1 MTKLVDGKK
10 IADEILQELR
20 IKIQESGLSLKLA
33 VVLVGGNPA
42 SLSYI
47 KMKQKRAEEIGIQV
61 EIFRYRIEMTQAELI
76 AEIKQINSEPSVSG
90 ILVQLPL
97 PEHLNRDE
105 VLNAVD
111 PQKDVDCLTETN
123 KQRLNTALAVPLPPA
138 AAAVLKILEYYQIDL
153 RDKQVLVIGEG
164 DLIGKPLAG
173 LLKNQGIK
181 FVVANR
187 QTPDLPKIAIG
198 ADVIV
203 TGTGKANLLTGDMV
217 KQGATVIDA
226 GTTGAEDGAVVG
238 DVDTESVARK
248 AGVLAAVPGGVGPVT
263 VSMLFANVLKSAA
276 SRGRDLT
283 GD

>member
-138 AAAVLKILEYYQIDL
+138 AAAVLKILEYYNIAL
-153 RDKQVLVIGEG
+153 HDKSILIVGSG
-164 DLIGKPLAG
+164 DLIGKPLAAI
-173 LLKNQGIK
+173 LRSKQID
-181 FVVANR
+181 FHSANR
-187 QTPDLPKIAIG
+187 QTEDLTHLTLKSDIIITG
-198 ADVIV
+198 A
-203 TGTGKANLLTGDMV
+203 GKPGLITGDMI
-217 KQGATVIDA
+217 KQGSIIIDA
-226 GTTGAEDGAVVG
+226 GTTGSDEGEILG
-238 DVDTESVARK
+238 DVDQQSVMGK
-248 AGVLAAVPGGVGPVT
+248 AALLAPVPGGVGPIT
-263 VSMLFANVLKSAA
+263 VAMLLKNVVNSVLK
-276 SRGRDLT
+276 D
-283 GD
+283 

>member
-1 MTKLVDGKK
+1 MRFMTKLVDGKK

-123 KQRLNTALAVPLPPA
+123 KQRLNTSLAVPLPPA
-138 AAAVLKILEYYQIDL
+138 AAAVLKILEYYNIAL
-153 RDKQVLVIGEG
+153 HDKSILIVGSG
-164 DLIGKPLAG
+164 DLIGKPLAAI
-173 LLKNQGIK
+173 LRSKQID
-181 FVVANR
+181 FHSANR
-187 QTPDLPKIAIG
+187 QTEDLTHLTLKSDIIITG
-198 ADVIV
+198 A
-203 TGTGKANLLTGDMV
+203 GKPGLITGDMI
-217 KQGATVIDA
+217 KQGSIIIDA
-226 GTTGAEDGAVVG
+226 GTTGSDEGEILG
-238 DVDTESVARK
+238 DVDQQSVMGK
-248 AGVLAAVPGGVGPVT
+248 AALLAPVPGGVGPIT
-263 VSMLFANVLKSAA
+263 VAMLLKNVVNSVLK
-276 SRGRDLT
+276 D
-283 GD
+283 

>member
-1 MTKLVDGKK
+1 MRFMTKLVDGKK

-47 KMKQKRAEEIGIQV
+47 KMKRKRAEEIGIQV

-111 PQKDVDCLTETN
+111 PQKDVDCLTEAN

-138 AAAVLKILEYYQIDL
+138 AAAVLKILEYYNIPPFSPPARGGDE
-153 RDKQVLVIGEG
+153 EG
-164 DLIGKPLAG
+164 
-173 LLKNQGIK
+173 
-181 FVVANR
+181 V
-187 QTPDLPKIAIG
+187 
-198 ADVIV
+198 
-203 TGTGKANLLTGDMV
+203 
-217 KQGATVIDA
+217 GAT
-226 GTTGAEDGAVVG
+226 
-238 DVDTESVARK
+238 R
-248 AGVLAAVPGGVGPVT
+248 
-263 VSMLFANVLKSAA
+263 
-276 SRGRDLT
+276 
-283 GD
+283 

>member
-1 MTKLVDGKK
+1 MAQLVDGQK
-10 IADEILQELR
+10 IARTVLSEIAAKRRKARLV
-20 IKIQESGLSLKLA
+20 II
-33 VVLVGGNPA
+33 LVGENPA

-47 KMKQKRAEEIGIQV
+47 RMKQKYGGAAGIKV
-61 EIFRYRIEMTQAELI
+61 DVIVFPVGVSESELRTCI
-76 AEIKQINSEPSVSG
+76 RKLNNDPGVDG
-90 ILVQLPL
+90 IIVQLPL
-97 PEHLNRDE
+97 PTNLDRQAVLDE
-105 VLNAVD
+105 VSGQL
-111 PQKDVDCLTETN
+111 DVDCLTSTN
-123 KQRLNTALAVPLPPA
+123 KAKLATGVDVLFIPPA

-248 AGVLAAVPGGVGPVT
+248 AGGLAA
-263 VSMLFANVLKSAA
+263 A
-276 SRGRDLT
+276 SVR
-283 GD
+283 